1 MLIKGTSIVYSFDD
15 ANADRAPHDAMLRV
29 VGQSRPV
36 IAYIYRHLEDVMI
49 DHITAKEIGG
59 VLAGG
64 LIATALLDTLM
75 TKNLLSLADV
85 RGTLQKVRDNI
96 GPGPLNAQDGA
107 AADVVDWLLKM
118 RFPEQGV
125 RQ

>member
-1 MLIKGTSIVYSFDD
+1 MTDY
-15 ANADRAPHDAMLRV
+15 
-29 VGQSRPV
+29 
-36 IAYIYRHLEDVMI
+36 
-49 DHITAKEIGG
+49 ITAKEIGG

-107 AADVVDWLLKM
+107 AADVLDWLLKM